1 MTNSGIYFNQ
11 FNGYTDRWE
20 EKNKFPPKSVVHNK
34 AFSDVAKLEERPI
47 KRNMVQDKLESLRGQ
62 ATLEED
68 KSALESSKQEE
79 DSKEEESKTDTQ
91 ILVRPDGSRVL
102 LIKVMVAGMETT
114 VSLKL
119 SEATKMQN
127 DSHFQEEESV
137 EGSEMQNDNHFQE
150 EESVESSVGGNLEI
164 AGMSVAWVSE

>member
-11 FNGYTDRWE
+11 FNGNTDRW
-20 EKNKFPPKSVVHNK
+20 KNKLCSKSAVHNK
-34 AFSDVAKLEERPI
+34 PFQDVVKLEERI
-47 KRNMVQDKLESLRGQ
+47 VKQNKVQDQLESLRGQ

-68 KSALESSKQEE
+68 KSASESSKHKE
-79 DSKEEESKTDTQ
+79 DSTEEESKTDTQ

-114 VSLKL
+114 MSLKL

-127 DSHFQEEESV
+127 DSHSQEQESV
-137 EGSEMQNDNHFQE
+137 QGSGE
-150 EESVESSVGGNLEI
+150 EHLEI
-164 AGMSVAWVSE
+164 AEMAEEMADGELK